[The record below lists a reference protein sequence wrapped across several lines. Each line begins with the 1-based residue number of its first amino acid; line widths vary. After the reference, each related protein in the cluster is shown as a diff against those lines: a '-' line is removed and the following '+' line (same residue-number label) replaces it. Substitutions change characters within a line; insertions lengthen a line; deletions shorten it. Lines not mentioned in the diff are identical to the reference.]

1 MVCGKCGKAFD
12 ESAQATEGRCPF
24 CKTVHTPEGDPIRE
38 LKGILSYIAQHFGEK
53 TLLDRRRTDALI
65 ADIFPKENAAR
76 RLCYVALYDGC
87 AQKLW
92 TVRGKPFEV
101 RSAAAARCW
110 WATRRRIWSSCGAPW
125 SRVRSTAWTAWS

>member
-1 MVCGKCGKAFD
+1 MVCGKCGKVFD

-65 ADIFPKENAAR
+65 ADIFPQENADCATLRSTTAAR
-76 RLCYVALYDGC
+76 R
-87 AQKLW
+87 
-92 TVRGKPFEV
+92 
-101 RSAAAARCW
+101 
-110 WATRRRIWSSCGAPW
+110 SCGRCGASRSRCAPPL
-125 SRVRSTAWTAWS
+125 RQGA

>member
-65 ADIFPKENAAR
+65 ADIFPKENAA
-76 RLCYVALYDGC
+76 
-87 AQKLW
+87 
-92 TVRGKPFEV
+92 
-101 RSAAAARCW
+101 AAR
-110 WATRRRIWSSCGAPW
+110 RSCGRCGASRSRCAPPLRQGAL
-125 SRVRSTAWTAWS
+125 SR

>member
-24 CKTVHTPEGDPIRE
+24 CKTVHTPKGDPIRE

-87 AQKLW
+87 AG
-92 TVRGKPFEV
+92 RGGAS
-101 RSAAAARCW
+101 RSRC
-110 WATRRRIWSSCGAPW
+110 APPLRQGA
-125 SRVRSTAWTAWS
+125 

>member
-1 MVCGKCGKAFD
+1 MVCGKCGKVFD

-87 AQKLW
+87 AQKLC
-92 TVRGKPFEV
+92 TSPCSRP
-101 RSAAAARCW
+101 RTRC
-110 WATRRRIWSSCGAPW
+110 P
-125 SRVRSTAWTAWS
+125 

>member
-1 MVCGKCGKAFD
+1 MVCGKCGKVFD

-65 ADIFPKENAAR
+65 ADIFPEGERCAPTVLRCALR
-76 RLCYVALYDGC
+76 RLRAEAVDG
-87 AQKLW
+87 AGQA
-92 TVRGKPFEV
+92 VRGALRRCGKV
-101 RSAAAARCW
+101 R
-110 WATRRRIWSSCGAPW
+110 
-125 SRVRSTAWTAWS
+125 